1 METGITP
8 DFLSFYRETMQM
20 EAVDASQYSPL
31 VLAYVGDAVYELMVR
46 VKDVNHGNLPMNKL
60 HKHSSH
66 LVCAETQAK
75 LIKALEG
82 ELTPEEH
89 AVFKR
94 GRNAKSMTSA
104 KNASVIDYRYATGF
118 EALVGW
124 LFLSEQFERL
134 TLLIRQGFDLLGEE

>member
-1 METGITP
+1 
-8 DFLSFYRETMQM
+8 
-20 EAVDASQYSPL
+20 
-31 VLAYVGDAVYELMVR
+31 
-46 VKDVNHGNLPMNKL
+46 MNKL